1 MEARVMEQFNYWLN
15 DPYFDDATK
24 QELLAI
30 RNDPKEVEDRFYKDL
45 AFGTGRRDLPTISI
59 RTATRRRESRSPM
72 TAAA

>member
-30 RNDPKEVEDRFYKDL
+30 RNDPKEVEDRF
-45 AFGTGRRDLPTISI
+45 
-59 RTATRRRESRSPM
+59 
-72 TAAA
+72 